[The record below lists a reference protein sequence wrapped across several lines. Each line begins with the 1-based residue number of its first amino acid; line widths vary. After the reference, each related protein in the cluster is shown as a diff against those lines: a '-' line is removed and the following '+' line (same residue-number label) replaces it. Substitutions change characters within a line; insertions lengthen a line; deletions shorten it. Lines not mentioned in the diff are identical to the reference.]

1 MDEAVKVII
10 NSFIKEQRMS
20 QVDTGECDASL
31 AVSEEKEVVFRW
43 CLMHVVLV
51 GEVLAL
57 IRVTMWCQT
66 PSKK

>member
-1 MDEAVKVII
+1 
-10 NSFIKEQRMS
+10 MS

-31 AVSEEKEVVFRW
+31 AVREEKEVVFRW
-43 CLMHVVLV
+43 CLMHVLLV

-57 IRVTMWCQT
+57 IRVTLGLQT